1 MKKLILFAFILFLTA
16 FTTQAQESDTTYW
29 KTGGV
34 FNANYANTGF
44 SSFWQ
49 GGGIKS
55 INVVGLLNLFAA
67 YKQDKVSWDNTLDL
81 AYGNARQGEN
91 PFLKADDRIDFNSKF
106 GYGLSEKTSLSS
118 LLNFRTQFAP
128 GLEFTNNDFNNGK
141 LISKAFAP
149 AYLNLGVGLD
159 YKPTDGLSIYYAP
172 INGKVTIVG
181 VDSLRTRYMPEEFAD
196 QSTRFELGSFLKVQY
211 RTKIME
217 NVTFQTKADFF
228 SNYLQN
234 FGNVDINWENLINMQ
249 VNKYLV
255 VSFFTHMIYDDDIK
269 FTLFD
274 DAGNEVGK
282 GPRTQFKR
290 TLGVGLTYAFGDK

>member
-1 MKKLILFAFILFLTA
+1 MKKIILFTLVLFFAA
-16 FTTQAQESDTTYW
+16 FTSQAQEADTSYW

-34 FNANYANTGF
+34 FNANFANTGF
-44 SSFWQ
+44 GSYWQ

-55 INVVGLLNLFAA
+55 VTIIGLLNVFAS
-67 YKQDKVSWDNTLDL
+67 YEQDKSTWENTLDL
-81 AYGNARQGEN
+81 AYGNARQGDQ
-91 PFLKADDRIDFNSKF
+91 PFLKADDRIDFNSKY
-106 GYGLSEKTSLSS
+106 GYKIAKKVSLSS

-128 GLEFTNNDFNNGK
+128 GFAFTDNDFENGK
-141 LISKAFAP
+141 LISRAFAP

-159 YKPTDGLSIYYAP
+159 YKPNEGLSIYYSP
-172 INGKVTIVG
+172 LNGKVTIVG

-211 RTKIME
+211 RKKIME

-228 SNYLQN
+228 TNYLSN

-255 VSFFTHMIYDDDIK
+255 VSFFTHTIYDDDIR
-269 FTLFD
+269 FDLFD
-274 DAGNEVGK
+274 EGGNAIGT

-290 TLGVGLTYAFGDK
+290 TLGVGFTYAFGDK